1 MPGRRRRVSQIDRRT
16 DCDQPTRIRTDTWF
30 AALSIRSVAAAPGDS
45 SLPNPAVEALEALRP
60 AEGVR
65 DRLRRLRLTAMPIA
79 QAAVAAA
86 LAWWVATSPLIGHDQ
101 PFFAPIAAL
110 ISVGVGLGQRLRR
123 VLELVAG
130 VALGVLIGDL
140 LVGVIGTG
148 VPQIAVVVALA
159 MIVAIFLG
167 GGAVIVSQ
175 AAASAVLV
183 VTLVPA
189 SEGQP
194 VNLDRFVDA
203 AIGGLVGL
211 GVSVLLLPVN
221 PVSTARRALDPLLE
235 TLAELLDGSA
245 DALVNRDRAGAA
257 LVLGRARDTQQA
269 IDELTEALEGSAE
282 VSRIAPVRWHKR
294 GHLVGYLDAAEP
306 VDHLARNLRVL
317 ARHVI
322 TLLRRK
328 EPVPE
333 ILPPALRTL
342 AGGIRL
348 LQRDLS
354 HAAEPT
360 EARAS
365 AVAAADLATEALDQ
379 TGGFAGQ
386 VVVAQARS
394 MAVDLLRASGLD
406 RDDAARLLPSLPP
419 GPVSY
424 G

>member
-1 MPGRRRRVSQIDRRT
+1 MS
-16 DCDQPTRIRTDTWF
+16 
-30 AALSIRSVAAAPGDS
+30 APASDS
-45 SLPNPAVEALEALRP
+45 SLPSRAADALDAIRP

-65 DRLRRLRLTAMPIA
+65 DRLRRVRRTAVPIA
-79 QAAVAAA
+79 QGAVAAA
-86 LAWWVATSPLIGHDQ
+86 LAWWIATSPPIEHER

-123 VLELVAG
+123 VIELVVG
-130 VALGVLIGDL
+130 VALGVLVGDL
-140 LVGVIGTG
+140 LIGVIGTG

-167 GGAVIVSQ
+167 GGAVIVTQ

-183 VTLVPA
+183 ATLVPP
-189 SEGQP
+189 SGDET

-203 AIGGLVGL
+203 TIGGLVGL
-211 GVSVLLLPVN
+211 AVTVLLLPIN
-221 PVSTARRALDPLLE
+221 PVSAARRKFDPLLD
-235 TLAELLDGSA
+235 TLAELLDGCA
-245 DALVNRDRAGAA
+245 DALAKRDRAGAA

-282 VSRIAPVRWHKR
+282 VARIAPVRWRKK
-294 GHLVGYLDAAEP
+294 GQLVGYLDAAEP
-306 VDHLARNLRVL
+306 VDYLARNLRVL

-322 TLLRRK
+322 TMLRRR

-333 ILPPALRTL
+333 MLPAALRTL
-342 AGGIRL
+342 AGAIRL
-348 LQRDLS
+348 LQMDLN
-354 HAAEPT
+354 HAAEST

-365 AVAAADLATEALDQ
+365 AVAAAELATEALDQ

-386 VVVAQARS
+386 VVVAQTRS
-394 MAVDLLRASGLD
+394 MAVDLLRSTGLD
-406 RDDAARLLPSLPP
+406 RDDIQRLLPTLPS